1 VNSLSE
7 ETRRISAK
15 RDERGRTLYEPLS
28 WALVRAP
35 LLPVETYL
43 GLSDSIALDGP
54 MLANPAVRTA
64 LAVGSGNL
72 FDALARPG
80 PSGREDPKTT
90 GKLLR
95 YLIRMST
102 RPTPYGLFAGVGLAG
117 WDHETDLSIL
127 PGRPRTRTRPD
138 MAWLLRFVFEAEGRR
153 EVRSHLRYLANPRA
167 FFRAGR
173 VFLPESAPTTDAGG
187 PGPAVSIRA
196 TKTVTRALAFA
207 RTPVPHSRLVAALVE
222 TTGAPV
228 EKVEHLIDELWRQT
242 LLLTDL
248 RPPLTVAS
256 PAEYVANCLRDI
268 PSARDSLRQL
278 EEALGAM
285 AAWDALPID
294 QAASAYRKLA
304 IDPDEEDQP
313 ASKVFCQVDM
323 ALTLGGSRVCK
334 RVAREAA
341 RAAELLLR
349 LTPLSAGLPHLEAYK
364 RAFEVRYGSDRE
376 VPLLEVLDPNFGLGP
391 PSGFNA
397 GGAGGDPRRAA
408 TRQRTLYDLGIAAF
422 RERQLIVNLTKKH
435 LEALE
440 TWTPTAATAPRS
452 LDLSVFVMAASAV
465 DVDAG
470 RFQIV
475 IGPNLGATAA
485 GRNLG
490 RFADLLG
497 QEAAEALR
505 EVGRAEAAL
514 EPEHLSA
521 EVVYLPRRFR
531 SGNVVVRPHSR
542 SYEIALGT
550 TPGYPADR
558 VIPLDELVVGT
569 RDGRFYLRW
578 TTLDADVV
586 PYVGHM
592 LNNMQAPDVCR
603 FLDDL
608 SRDGHAQIS
617 SFDWGPASGLPFL
630 PRVQIGRI
638 VLCPAQWRVD
648 ARAREALAADAT
660 PSGFVAALREWRTS
674 WMVPRYV
681 YLSFGDNRLLLDLDS
696 AAHAEELQAEIRR
709 LAEGSQLVLQEAL
722 PGPHD
727 AWAEGPG
734 GHFIT
739 ELVVPLALR
748 PDGFSAADAKS
759 RPRPGVVVACAER
772 LRPPGSDWL
781 FAKLYGPRAF
791 ENDLLT
797 GPVLQLCQEAI
808 ASGAAESWFFIRY
821 ADPEPH
827 LRLRFRGDP
836 GRLLKDLVPHLS
848 NWASGLL
855 NDGLIVRLCFDT
867 YEREVERFAGPA
879 GVEAAEA
886 LFHTDSQA
894 VIEILRLSRSGL
906 LDLDMSSLA
915 FVSIDDLLAGL
926 GATEAERAD
935 WYRERA
941 PSRTLAADEYRRRKD
956 TLRRLIGDPE
966 QLFARPGGDALARI
980 LAARRNEIA
989 LIGDQLDALA
999 SAGELLQPKSALFR
1013 SYVHLHCNRLLAGD
1027 RFAEEQVLTLLAR
1040 ARDSLRRA
1048 PYGIETHHD

>member
-1 VNSLSE
+1 VNSLGE
-7 ETRRISAK
+7 ETRKISAK
-15 RDERGRTLYEPLS
+15 RDERGRTLYEALS

-35 LLPVETYL
+35 ILPVETYL
-43 GLSDSIALDGP
+43 GLSDPISPDGP
-54 MLANPAVRTA
+54 LLADPTVRAA

-72 FDALARPG
+72 FDALGRAG
-80 PSGREDPKTT
+80 PSGREEPKTT

-95 YLIRMST
+95 YLIRMSS
-102 RPTPYGLFAGVGLAG
+102 RPTPYGLFAGVGLSG
-117 WDHETDLSIL
+117 WGRETDLSIL

-138 MAWLLRFVFEAEGRR
+138 MAWLLRLVFEAEGRR
-153 EVRSHLRYLANPRA
+153 EVRSHLRYLANPQA
-167 FFRAGR
+167 FFRGGR
-173 VFLPESAPTTDAGG
+173 VFLPESAPMTDAGG
-187 PGPAVSIRA
+187 AGPAVSIRA
-196 TKTVTRALAFA
+196 TNTVTRAMALA

-248 RPPLTVAS
+248 RPPLTVAR
-256 PAEYVANCLRDI
+256 PAEYVADCLRDI
-268 PSARDSLRQL
+268 PSASDSLRQL
-278 EEALGAM
+278 EQALGAM

-313 ASKVFCQVDM
+313 ASKVSCQVDM
-323 ALTLGGSRVCK
+323 ALTLGGSRVCN
-334 RVAREAA
+334 RVAKEAA
-341 RAAELLLR
+341 QAAELLLR
-349 LTPLSAGLPHLEAYK
+349 LTPLSAGLPHLEAYR
-364 RAFEVRYGSDRE
+364 RAFEARYGSDRE
-376 VPLLEVLDPNFGLGP
+376 VPLLELLDANFGLGP
-391 PSGFNA
+391 PSGFAA
-397 GGAGGDPRRAA
+397 GAAVGDPRKAA
-408 TRQRTLYDLGIAAF
+408 LRQRTLYDLGITAF
-422 RERQLIVNLTKKH
+422 RERKLIVNLTKKE
-435 LEALE
+435 LAALE
-440 TWTPTAATAPRS
+440 TWTPNAATAPRS
-452 LDLSVFVMAASAV
+452 LDLSVFVMAASAA
-465 DVDAG
+465 DVDSG

-497 QEAAEALR
+497 QDAAAALR
-505 EVGRAEAAL
+505 ELGRVEAAL
-514 EPEHLSA
+514 EPECLSA

-531 SGNVVVRPHSR
+531 SGNVAVRPHPR

-550 TPGYPADR
+550 TPGRPIDQ

-569 RDGRFYLRW
+569 RDGRFYVRW
-578 TTLDADVV
+578 TLRDSDIV

-608 SRDGHAQIS
+608 GRDSRAQIG

-630 PRVQIGRI
+630 PRVQVGRI

-648 ARAREALAADAT
+648 ARARDALVTDA
-660 PSGFVAALREWRTS
+660 PASGFLTALREWRAYWT
-674 WMVPRYV
+674 VPRYV
-681 YLSFGDNRLLLDLDS
+681 YISFGDNRLLLDLDS
-696 AAHAEELQAEIRR
+696 AAHAEELRVEVHR
-709 LAEGSQLVLQEAL
+709 LADGRQLLLQEAL

-727 AWAEGPG
+727 AWAEGPR

-739 ELVVPLALR
+739 ELVIPLALR
-748 PDGFSAADAKS
+748 PGAVSPSARKS
-759 RPRPGVVVACAER
+759 RPRPHVVVASSER

-791 ENDLLT
+791 EDDLLT
-797 GPVLQLCQEAI
+797 GPVLEVCQQAI
-808 ASGAAESWFFIRY
+808 TSGRAESWFFIRY

-836 GRLLKDLVPHLS
+836 GRLLKELVPHLS

-886 LFHTDSQA
+886 LFHTDSHA

-906 LDLDMSSLA
+906 LDLDLSSLA

-926 GATEAERAD
+926 GATEAERAV

-966 QLFARPGGDALARI
+966 ELFARPGGDALARI
-980 LAARRNEIA
+980 FAARRNEIA
-989 LIGDQLDALA
+989 RIVDQLDGLA

-1027 RFAEEQVLTLLAR
+1027 RFAEERVLTLLAR